1 MFEKRISGE
10 NNSIV
15 PLRASL
21 HGYDFTSYMKKWGTL
36 YNSKNGKKVIK
47 FKSFSGYRQP
57 ILLRRQLVRF
67 QRYLT
72 ARAENQNVEV
82 ALKDLYVGNSTALN
96 NDIEYYNQIVSPDQV
111 QTMKKNID
119 TLISEWS
126 DAIAHFS
133 NDFKVDWEKL
143 DRSTFRKDT
152 RTLLDN
158 LSKNGIVEQLRNLDK
173 EKLTEKLTNIF
184 GDKANKS
191 MVDGVYSDLEAFL
204 RLYDAFTKLAED
216 NPNVLSTLTPT
227 TPDGVNEYTNIS
239 GDLIDWLIN
248 KGYAANFIGGTMLTH
263 SLFKIVNKNP
273 DLMNA
278 AAIGID
284 NTAQYKDGI

>member
-10 NNSIV
+10 DNGIV

-21 HGYDFTSYMKKWGTL
+21 HGYDFTNYMKRWGAL

-47 FKSFSGYRQP
+47 FRSFSGYRQP

-82 ALKDLYVGNSTALN
+82 ALRDLYAGNNTALT
-96 NDIEYYNQIVSPDQV
+96 NDIEYYNNIVSPDQL

-133 NDFKVDWEKL
+133 NNFKVDWEKL

-152 RTLLDN
+152 KTLLDN
-158 LSKNGIVEQLRNLDK
+158 LPKNKIVEQLRSFDK
-173 EKLTEKLTNIF
+173 EKLTEKLASIF
-184 GDKANKS
+184 GDKANQA

-204 RLYDAFTKLAED
+204 RLYDAFAKLAED

-263 SLFKIVNKNP
+263 SLYKIVNKNP
-273 DLMNA
+273 ELMNI

-284 NTAQYKDGI
+284 HTAQYKDGI